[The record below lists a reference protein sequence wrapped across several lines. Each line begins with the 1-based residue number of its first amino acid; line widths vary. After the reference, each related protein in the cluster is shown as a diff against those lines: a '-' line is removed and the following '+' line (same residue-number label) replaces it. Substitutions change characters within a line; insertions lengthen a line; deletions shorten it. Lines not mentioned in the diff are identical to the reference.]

1 VCGRGQTVPVAQVI
15 GFDSTQPRERQE
27 LTDVAD
33 TRAERDSMGEMQV
46 PASAYYGASTQ
57 RAVENF
63 PISGQPIPRALIRA
77 LGLVKWAAAT
87 VNHRTGVLDDRQF
100 GAIQQ
105 AAGEVVDGD
114 LDAHFVVDV
123 FQTGSG
129 TSSNMN
135 ANEVIANRAIE
146 LLGGTLGSKDPVHP
160 NDHVNA
166 GQSSNDV
173 FPTAVH
179 LAAHVASVE
188 DLLPALEVLEASLRA
203 KAAEFADVVKPGRTH
218 LMDAVPV
225 TLGQEFG
232 GYARQVQLGGARVR
246 SALERLAEL
255 PLGGTAVGTGL
266 NAPEGMTDGI
276 IAELR
281 ERTGIAELRE
291 AEDHFEAQGARDALV
306 ELSGALKVI
315 AVSLT
320 KIANDIRWMGSGPRD
335 GLGEIRLPE
344 VQPGSSIMPAKVN
357 PVIPES
363 VTQVAAQVI
372 GNDAAVTVGGLSGA
386 FELNVYI
393 PMMARNVLESIALL
407 AASCT
412 NFARQCVDGI
422 EADRERTT
430 ALVEMNLSTVTA
442 LVPAI
447 GYDRSAELAKQA
459 LKENRPLRE
468 VVKAAGVLSEQ
479 EVDRILDNRRM
490 TQGGVL

>member
-1 VCGRGQTVPVAQVI
+1 VPQTR
-15 GFDSTQPRERQE
+15 T
-27 LTDVAD
+27 
-33 TRAERDSMGEMQV
+33 ERDSMGEMQV
-46 PASAYYGASTQ
+46 PAGAYYGASTQ

-77 LGLVKWAAAT
+77 LGLVKASAAA
-87 VNHRTGVLDDRQF
+87 VNHGKGILDDDQF
-100 GAIQQ
+100 RAIS
-105 AAGEVVDGD
+105 AAADEVVAGT
-114 LDAHFVVDV
+114 LDEHFVVDV

-146 LLGGTLGSKDPVHP
+146 LLGGELGSKDPVHP

-173 FPTAVH
+173 FPSAVH
-179 LAAHVASVE
+179 VAAYVAAVE
-188 DLLPALEVLEASLRA
+188 DLLPALEVLRQSLEG
-203 KAAEFADVVKPGRTH
+203 KANEFAEVVKPGRTH
-218 LMDAVPV
+218 LMDATPV

-232 GYARQVQLGGARVR
+232 GYARQVHLGSQRVR
-246 SALERLAEL
+246 SALVRLAEL

-266 NAPEGMTDGI
+266 NAPEGMTEGVI
-276 IAELR
+276 TELR
-281 ERTGIAELRE
+281 RRTGIAELRE

-306 ELSGALKVI
+306 ELSGALKVV

-320 KIANDIRWMGSGPRD
+320 KIANDIRWMGSGPRT

-393 PMMARNVLESIALL
+393 PVMARNVLESIRLL
-407 AASCT
+407 ATSSV
-412 NFARQCVDGI
+412 NFASQCIDGI
-422 EADRERTT
+422 VADEARCTE
-430 ALVEMNLSTVTA
+430 LVEKDLASVTA

-459 LKENRPLRE
+459 LREDRPLRE
-468 VVKAAGVLSEQ
+468 VVKAAGVLPDP
-479 EVDRILDNRRM
+479 EVDRALDLKAM
-490 TQGGVL
+490 TEGGVR

>member
-1 VCGRGQTVPVAQVI
+1 MA
-15 GFDSTQPRERQE
+15 
-27 LTDVAD
+27 A
-33 TRAERDSMGEMQV
+33 TRTERDSMGSMEV
-46 PASAYYGASTQ
+46 PADAYYGASTQ

-63 PISGQPIPRALIRA
+63 PISGQGIPAEVVRA
-77 LGLVKWAAAT
+77 LGEIKMAAAV
-87 VNHRTGVLDDRQF
+87 VNHAKGILDDEQF
-100 GAIQQ
+100 KAMRE
-105 AAGEVVDGD
+105 AAQEVIDGK
-114 LDAHFVVDV
+114 LDKHFVVDV

-146 LLGGTLGSKDPVHP
+146 ILGGALGSKDPVHP

-179 LAAHVASVE
+179 VAAYVACEEQLA
-188 DLLPALEVLEASLRA
+188 PALERLRQALAA
-203 KAAEFADVVKPGRTH
+203 KAIQWANVVKPGRTH

-225 TLGQEFG
+225 TLGQEFS
-232 GYARQVQLGGARVR
+232 GYARQIQLGAERVR
-246 SALERLAEL
+246 AALVRVAEL

-266 NAPEGMTDGI
+266 NAPEGMTEGVI
-276 IAELR
+276 TELR
-281 ERTGIAELRE
+281 RITGIDELRE
-291 AEDHFEAQGARDALV
+291 AENHFEAQAARDALV

-320 KIANDIRWMGSGPRD
+320 KIANDIRWMGSGPRT
-335 GLGEIRLPE
+335 GFGELRLPE
-344 VQPGSSIMPAKVN
+344 IQPGSSIMPAKVN

-393 PMMARNVLESIALL
+393 PMMARNVLESIRLL
-407 AASCT
+407 ATSCV
-412 NFARQCVDGI
+412 NFAAQAIDGLVAN
-422 EADRERTT
+422 EERCTE
-430 ALVEMNLSTVTA
+430 LSENNLSIVTA

-447 GYDRSAELAKQA
+447 GYDKSAELSKKA
-459 LKENRPLRE
+459 LAEDRPLRE
-468 VVKAAGVLSEQ
+468 VVKEAGLLSDE
-479 EVDRILDNRRM
+479 EVDRILDIKAM
-490 TQGGVL
+490 TEGGIR

>member
-1 VCGRGQTVPVAQVI
+1 MT
-15 GFDSTQPRERQE
+15 
-27 LTDVAD
+27 D
-33 TRAERDSMGEMQV
+33 TRTERDSMGEMQV
-46 PASAYYGASTQ
+46 PADAYYGASTQ

-63 PISGQPIPRALIRA
+63 PISGQPIPRALIKA
-77 LGLVKWAAAT
+77 LGLIKAAAAV
-87 VNHRTGVLDDRQF
+87 VNHDKGILDADQF
-100 GAIQQ
+100 KAVSQ
-105 AAGEVVDGD
+105 ASAEVVDGA
-114 LDAHFVVDV
+114 LDPHFVVDV

-146 LLGGTLGSKDPVHP
+146 LLGGQLGSKDPVHP

-179 LAAHVASVE
+179 LAAYVACE
-188 DLLPALEVLEASLRA
+188 DDLIPALVVLHESLAA
-203 KAAEFADVVKPGRTH
+203 KATEFADVVKPGRTH
-218 LMDAVPV
+218 LMDATPV
-225 TLGQEFG
+225 TMGQEFS
-232 GYARQVQLGGARVR
+232 GYARQVELGAARVR

-266 NAPEGMTDGI
+266 NAPAGMTEGV
-276 IAELR
+276 IAQLR
-281 ERTGIAELRE
+281 ERTGIAALRE
-291 AEDHFEAQGARDALV
+291 AENHFEAQGARDALV

-320 KIANDIRWMGSGPRD
+320 KIANDIRWMGSGPRT
-335 GLGEIRLPE
+335 GLGELRLPE
-344 VQPGSSIMPAKVN
+344 IQPGSSIMPAKVN

-372 GNDAAVTVGGLSGA
+372 GNDTAVTVGGLSGA

-412 NFARQCVDGI
+412 NFARQTIDGLV
-422 EADRERTT
+422 ANVERCTEL
-430 ALVEMNLSTVTA
+430 AELNLSSVTA

-447 GYDRSAELAKQA
+447 GYDRSAQLAKQA
-459 LKENRPLRE
+459 LLEDRPLRE
-468 VVKAAGVLSEQ
+468 VVKAANVLPDD
-479 EVDRILDNRRM
+479 EVDRILDNRAM
-490 TQGGVL
+490 TRGGVL

>member
-1 VCGRGQTVPVAQVI
+1 MPKT
-15 GFDSTQPRERQE
+15 RQE
-27 LTDVAD
+27 K
-33 TRAERDSMGEMQV
+33 DSMGTMEV

-63 PISGQPIPRALIRA
+63 PISGQPIPPALVKA
-77 LGLVKWAAAT
+77 LGLIKASAAV
-87 VNHRTGVLDDRQF
+87 VNHDKGTLDDEQF
-100 GAIQQ
+100 RAVTQ
-105 AAGEVVDGD
+105 AAEEVADGR
-114 LDAHFVVDV
+114 LDEHFVVDV

-146 LLGGTLGSKDPVHP
+146 LLGGELGSKTPVHP

-179 LAAHVASVE
+179 VAAYMACDA
-188 DLLPALEVLEASLRA
+188 DLLPAMDTLRTA
-203 KAAEFADVVKPGRTH
+203 LQSKAEQFADVTKPGRTH
-218 LMDAVPV
+218 LMDATPV
-225 TLGQEFG
+225 TVGQEFG
-232 GYARQVQLGGARVR
+232 GYARQVELGAARVHA
-246 SALERLAEL
+246 ALERLAEL

-266 NAPEGMTDGI
+266 NAPEGMTDGVI
-276 IAELR
+276 TELR
-281 ERTGIAELRE
+281 RRTGLEALRE
-291 AEDHFEAQGARDALV
+291 ATDHFEAQGARDALV
-306 ELSGALKVI
+306 ELSGVLKVI

-320 KIANDIRWMGSGPRD
+320 KIANDIRWMGSGPRT
-335 GLGEIRLPE
+335 GLGELRLPE
-344 VQPGSSIMPAKVN
+344 IQPGSSIMPAKVN
-357 PVIPES
+357 PVLPES

-393 PMMARNVLESIALL
+393 PVIARNVLESIALL

-422 EADRERTT
+422 EADADRCTE
-430 ALVEMNLSTVTA
+430 LVEKNLSTVTA

-459 LKENRPLRE
+459 LAEDRPLRE
-468 VVKAAGVLSEQ
+468 VVKEAGVLGDD
-479 EVDRILDNRRM
+479 EVDRILDAKRM
-490 TQGGVL
+490 TEGGVL